1 MEPVDHCPAAKE
13 QADLSAFETGDKAF
27 EDLVNQLPWRFATRR
42 KRGKPG
48 QQFHA
53 IKQMWQRRFALAGS
67 GRRFFHA
74 ERRPH
79 LADDDFHP
87 AFDEQLAPDQAS
99 AKQDAV
105 GTAKV
110 AQTPDAIAAA
120 DDLGMAA

>member
-1 MEPVDHCPAAKE
+1 M
-13 QADLSAFETGDKAF
+13 SAFEAGDKAL